1 MKLFLRFLGYACLL
15 GAFAAI
21 ALEGF
26 TTATFVV
33 LFFGLVFLLTG
44 W

>member
-1 MKLFLRFLGYACLL
+1 MKLFLRFLGYACFL
-15 GAFAAI
+15 GVFAGI

-26 TTATFVV
+26 TSATFGV
-33 LFFGLVFLLTG
+33 LFFGLVFLIIG